1 MPKGKYNFE
10 KTKKNLCT
18 YLFVSLGKTFY
29 LCHNKNTKAMP
40 KYLDPKAD
48 LL

>member
-29 LCHNKNTKAMP
+29 FATTKT
-40 KYLDPKAD
+40 
-48 LL
+48 